1 MYTGDPDYEKIIEGK
16 EITWLAESIQN
27 NLDEKM
33 IVAQSSATV
42 TDSQE
47 GQEPT
52 VVEVRELGIASS
64 IWYGLLTVE
73 SLHIAV
79 YRTLASGELCC
90 SLLGFPVLGA
100 PENAEVVA
108 GTKG

>member
-1 MYTGDPDYEKIIEGK
+1 MCRFEKI
-16 EITWLAESIQN
+16 SIVTYSTI
-27 NLDEKM
+27 M
-33 IVAQSSATV
+33 ILSASSAFAEE
-42 TDSQE
+42 DN
-47 GQEPT
+47 
-52 VVEVRELGIASS
+52 ASS
-64 IWYGLLTVE
+64 DSWESLVMEEAAKIAEQCFSENIIWYGLLTVE

-108 GTKG
+108 GTEG

>member
-1 MYTGDPDYEKIIEGK
+1 MEEAAKI
-16 EITWLAESIQN
+16 AEQCFSENI
-27 NLDEKM
+27 
-33 IVAQSSATV
+33 
-42 TDSQE
+42 
-47 GQEPT
+47 
-52 VVEVRELGIASS
+52 

-108 GTKG
+108 GTEG